1 MLLGDTSDARPID
14 FLQPALADPEAL
26 RYVGA
31 VSYHSWRGWTDDM
44 LRSWHEAARDV
55 NVPLL
60 IGEGSTDAAAWRDPQ
75 IFEEPSFALHEI
87 ILYLR
92 ILAVSQP
99 RSILQWQLTADY
111 SLLAGGGVFGN
122 DKEPLRPMQRFWNL
136 KQLASTPA
144 GAFLL
149 PSISSSQT
157 VHTVA
162 YGDIARGTYAV
173 HQLASRRGE
182 LHHLDQR
189 FRDRSVGHVDDA
201 EVLHCA
207 RGGVDA
213 NPVDV
218 DPGFDEVT

>member
-1 MLLGDTSDARPID
+1 
-14 FLQPALADPEAL
+14 
-26 RYVGA
+26 
-31 VSYHSWRGWTDDM
+31 M

-60 IGEGSTDAAAWRDPQ
+60 IGEGSTDAAAWRYPQ

-136 KQLASTPA
+136 KQLASTP
-144 GAFLL
+144 GGRL
-149 PSISSSQT
+149 PAAVDQQQPDCAHGGLRRHRPWHLRRAHGQRRSHPRPDT
-157 VHTVA
+157 
-162 YGDIARGTYAV
+162 DRIAR
-173 HQLASRRGE
+173 RGHPPE
-182 LHHLDQR
+182 ALPHR
-189 FRDRSVGHVDDA
+189 
-201 EVLHCA
+201 
-207 RGGVDA
+207 
-213 NPVDV
+213 
-218 DPGFDEVT
+218 